1 VSARGRDDA
10 LRVAELFAPEREAWA
25 AGMMPVAG
33 VDEAGRGPL
42 AGPVVAA
49 AVVFPCEQHVQGL
62 RDSKRLSPRQR
73 ERVYDAIVTSGAAVG
88 VGVAEVWEIDRLNIL
103 GATRLAWNRALDALG
118 LTPALVL
125 LDGNARA
132 SISIPQRTIVRGDA
146 QCASIAAAS
155 VVAKVTRDR
164 MMVALDA
171 AHPGYGFA
179 RHKGYATAAH
189 LWALRRLGP
198 TPVHRR
204 AYLPAALFQEPVL
217 PGT

>member
-1 VSARGRDDA
+1 MSIRRQAEA
-10 LRVAELFAPEREAWA
+10 LRLAEMFAPEREAWA
-25 AGMMPVAG
+25 AGIAPVAG

-49 AVVFPCEQHVQGL
+49 AVVLPRERHIQGL
-62 RDSKRLSPRQR
+62 RDSKRLSPRRRDQ
-73 ERVYDAIVTSGAAVG
+73 VYEEIVSSGAAVG

-103 GATRLAWNRALDALG
+103 GATRLTWSRALDALG

-132 SISIPQRTIVRGDA
+132 AISIPQRTIVRGDA
-146 QCASIAAAS
+146 RCASIAAAS

-189 LWALRRLGP
+189 LAALRRLGP

-204 AYLPAALFQEPVL
+204 AYLPAELFQEPVL